1 VIAWL
6 SDVAGTEDSS
16 ALLIK
21 APTAMIGNV
30 SYAGFKSLM
39 VPRNFGFYHGG
50 VILHA

>member
-1 VIAWL
+1 MAEL
-6 SDVAGTEDSS
+6 SKVAGTKDSS
-16 ALLIK
+16 ALPIK

-39 VPRNFGFYHGG
+39 VPCIYEFYHGG